1 MNKKMKVFS
10 AALAATMTLGSM
22 SAQAC
27 TGLYVGKD
35 ASADGTTIIAR
46 SEDSSPSDYQKTHKV
61 VSRVENQPGRVLED
75 INGFSM
81 ALPATTY
88 QYTMMSDYA
97 DAGDGIYPAVCTNEM
112 GVAITG
118 TVSASPCDQW
128 KEADPFVK
136 EGGLREGILPA
147 AVACCSATAKEAVEN
162 LLALVD
168 EHGSAEGNIVLIAD
182 QKEAWIVEI
191 YGGHQYAAKKLPADA
206 VSVFGNQFMIGCVDQ
221 NDTEN
226 YIFSDG
232 LFTTIDELGLAV
244 MEDGQYNLAKS
255 ITDETRSD
263 GNNMRTWIGHK
274 ILAPSSVGDYE
285 SGYFYELCYT
295 PDEKVTLDDVMSIY
309 RNRYE
314 GTEYDASLEG
324 NESVRTIA
332 VSTTPETHIIQLFDD
347 YPTQNAAV
355 TWIAPGGAEHSV
367 FLPEFSGITDTADAW
382 KTDSAIYTDNSVYW
396 AFKQICG
403 LADTDRALY
412 TQGVEDFWELQEAM
426 MQAEMKAAGET
437 AKALYG
443 EDEAKADAY
452 VTELAES
459 LVAEQMANADHLY
472 AELVTVVTHN
482 SGLSAGKTPT
492 TFEATTALRAAAEF
506 RGYTVGW
513 DAATGLVTLT
523 KGSDRITLKAGS
535 GAATKNGEEMEL
547 SITPYV
553 VNGVTYVPMSFIQ
566 GL

>member
-1 MNKKMKVFS
+1 MKKTIQVFS
-10 AALAATMTLGSM
+10 AALAATMALGSV

-27 TGLYVGKD
+27 TGLYVGKE

-46 SEDSSPSDYQKTHKV
+46 SEDISPSDYQKVHKV
-61 VSRVENQPGRVLED
+61 VAHVENRPGRVLED

-81 ALPATTY
+81 PLPATTY
-88 QYTMMSDYA
+88 QYTMMSDYST
-97 DAGDGIYPAVCTNEM
+97 AGDGIYPAVCSNEM
-112 GVAITG
+112 GVSITG
-118 TVSASPCDQW
+118 TVSASPCAQW
-128 KEADPFVK
+128 KEADPYVD
-136 EGGLREGILPA
+136 EGLREAILPA
-147 AVACCSATAKEAVEN
+147 AVACCSATAKEGVEN
-162 LLALVD
+162 LLKIVD
-168 EHGSAEGNIVLIAD
+168 EYGSAEGNIVLIAD
-182 QKEAWIVEI
+182 QTEAWIVEI
-191 YGGHQYAAKKLPADA
+191 YGGHQYAAMKLPADSVA
-206 VSVFGNQFMIGCVDQ
+206 VFGNQFMIGCVDQ

-226 YIFSDG
+226 YIFSDE

-274 ILAPSSVGDYE
+274 VLAPSSVGDYE

-295 PDEKVTLDDVMSIY
+295 PDERVTLDDVMSIY

-314 GTEYDASLEG
+314 GTEYDADAEG
-324 NESVRTIA
+324 NEDMRAIA
-332 VSTTPETHIIQLFDD
+332 VSTTPETHIVQIHDD

-367 FLPEFSGITDTADAW
+367 FLPEFSGIIDTADAW

-396 AFKQICG
+396 TFKQICG
-403 LADTDRALY
+403 LADTDRTLY
-412 TQGVEDFWELQEAM
+412 TQGVEDYWTFQEAM
-426 MQAEMKAAGET
+426 MQAEMEEAGET

-452 VTELAES
+452 VTDLAEQM
-459 LVAEQMANADHLY
+459 VTEQMANADHLY
-472 AELVTVVTHN
+472 AELLTVVTHN
-482 SGLSAGKTPT
+482 NGLSSGKTPT
-492 TFEATTALRAAAEF
+492 TFEATTALREAAQF
-506 RGYTVGW
+506 KGYTVGW
-513 DAATGLVTLT
+513 DAASGLVTLT
-523 KGSDRITLKAGS
+523 KGSDQITLKAGS
-535 GAATKNGEEMEL
+535 STATKNGEEVEL

-553 VNGVTYVPMSFIQ
+553 VDGVTYVPMSFVQ